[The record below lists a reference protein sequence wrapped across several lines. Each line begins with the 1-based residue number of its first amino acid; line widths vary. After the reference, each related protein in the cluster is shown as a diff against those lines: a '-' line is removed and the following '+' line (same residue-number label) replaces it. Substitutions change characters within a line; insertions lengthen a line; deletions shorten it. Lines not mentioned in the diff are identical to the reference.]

1 MRRAQPSYIENPP
14 TMSHPEK
21 VHPPSPHRGA
31 QTFRWRIFYAETMHT
46 RGGGVWRA
54 TPRGKNWRG
63 EPPTH
68 YELRAMMPD
77 AVETIVGME
86 QILSYFKSDSSHE
99 HLACARAKDDV
110 LQKFRNK
117 MLNFDQLTHDQRQR
131 LVRNM
136 IHHWRERAATYFEQ
150 YRREARI
157 DASFEP
163 FAPRARNY
171 ADFSRRIVKG
181 TKKMFDASTPQ
192 FVHADLFARIG
203 GCLCWGTW
211 ASVIDPR
218 HYAGFS
224 KFIFPFLR
232 LFGAQVKVSMF
243 LVQVA
248 SSIFRVPVKL
258 NIDEIRRIF
267 PVERYVHWGALENAE
282 ASSSRRF
289 TIFIMEPIVFKG
301 LDIRGLVWRNPSSCS
316 RELDMSRHRLE
327 NAPARLLRSLSEI
340 PTKIR
345 KTLEQS
351 GCTVQMRQIL
361 RLCGESAVI
370 EHLRRQCREA
380 NRRDVFDALF
390 PTRDDGGKI
399 VDAVDGL
406 IVFNPSGREEL
417 MGHWGVAVRDPR
429 DPDGPPL
436 IISTNMHFTI
446 SPEFQLLEDDLD
458 SIGNN
463 QTQTSKVLTAY
474 LRRTNANVHG
484 RENVF
489 LGSKWSNAERR
500 THLPRLATNGVA
512 AARHLGQCLLP
523 SSESSPALPLDQVE
537 ALRERQPQAIEARI
551 ARVVEKMESDAEL
564 WSPRDLTLQG
574 TLQRMWDND
583 QRNVAHNERYRNGA
597 TAELRLNPGCY
608 LIFCNG
614 DIFGFSLG
622 NIPERAAIAA
632 VEAHVDVNERDDF
645 DVHDDEFSDEYV
657 SDSEEDE
664 FSDEYVSESDESEGY

>member
-1 MRRAQPSYIENPP
+1 
-14 TMSHPEK
+14 MSHRAYD
-21 VHPPSPHRGA
+21 VTSRGNHPPSPHRGA
-31 QTFRWRIFYAETMHT
+31 QTFRWRIFYAETMQT

-63 EPPTH
+63 EPPTRL
-68 YELRAMMPD
+68 ELLAMMPD

-86 QILSYFKSDSSHE
+86 QAFEYFKSDSSNE
-99 HLACARAKDDV
+99 HLACAQAKHAV
-110 LQKFRNK
+110 LQEFGDK
-117 MLNFDQLTHDQRQR
+117 MLQFGRLTLNERR
-131 LVRNM
+131 GLVGRM
-136 IHHWRERAATYFEQ
+136 IRRWRKRAATYFEQ
-150 YRREARI
+150 CRHEAPI
-157 DASFEP
+157 DESFDPE
-163 FAPRARNY
+163 APRARNF
-171 ADFSRRIVKG
+171 AELSRRILKG

-218 HYAGFS
+218 KYKPFS
-224 KFIFPFLR
+224 KLIFPFLR

-248 SSIFRVPVKL
+248 SSIFRVPVTL

-267 PVERYVHWGALENAE
+267 PVERYVHWGELENAE

-301 LDIRGLVWRNPSSCS
+301 LDIRGLVWCNPSSCS
-316 RELDMSRHRLE
+316 RELDMSRHRLQD
-327 NAPARLLRSLSEI
+327 APARPLRSLSEI

-390 PTRDDGGKI
+390 PTRDGGGKI

-417 MGHWGVAVRDPR
+417 NGHWAVAVRDPR

-463 QTQTSKVLTAY
+463 ETHCSRVLTAY

-537 ALRERQPQAIEARI
+537 ALREEQPQAIEARI

-564 WSPRDLTLQG
+564 WSPRDLTLNG

-583 QRNVAHNERYRNGA
+583 QRFVARIERHRNGA
-597 TAELRLNPGCY
+597 PPELGLNPGCH

-614 DIFGFSLG
+614 DIFGNFLG

-645 DVHDDEFSDEYV
+645 DVHDDEFSDEY
-657 SDSEEDE
+657 E
-664 FSDEYVSESDESEGY
+664 SESDESEGY